1 MLGTNGIYI
10 QLTLA
15 LSGLYFVVTGIQYWL
30 PSYMHTVIHADQAVV
45 AWYYTALSF
54 TGPVSGVI
62 VGGLVTQ
69 HYDGYST
76 EKG

>member
-1 MLGTNGIYI
+1 MLGSNCVYL

-30 PSYMHTVIHADQAVV
+30 PSYMHNVLGGNEDLV
-45 AWYYTALSF
+45 AWYFAALSF

-62 VGGLVTQ
+62 VGGIVT
-69 HYDGYST
+69 
-76 EKG
+76 